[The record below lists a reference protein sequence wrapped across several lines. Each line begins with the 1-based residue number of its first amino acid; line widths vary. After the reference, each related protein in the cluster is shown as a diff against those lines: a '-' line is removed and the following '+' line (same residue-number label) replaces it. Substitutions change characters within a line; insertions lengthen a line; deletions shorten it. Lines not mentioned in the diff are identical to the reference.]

1 MRDLATAGKKTF
13 AALAAILCAAFLLA
27 LSLAACYLATL
38 PGAWR

>member
-1 MRDLATAGKKTF
+1 MRDLATAGKKAL

-27 LSLAACYLATL
+27 LFLGACYLATL